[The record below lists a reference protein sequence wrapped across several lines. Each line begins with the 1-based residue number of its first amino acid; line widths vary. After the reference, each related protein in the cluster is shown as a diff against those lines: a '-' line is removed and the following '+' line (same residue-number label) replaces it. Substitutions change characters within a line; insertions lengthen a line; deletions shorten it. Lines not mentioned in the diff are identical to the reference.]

1 MTKDSPLPADATRSS
16 PAGPHADK
24 AAATP
29 QAGTSANAEAEQFLI
44 DNPDLESVDF
54 LIADINGVLRGKWGP
69 AEAISKVCEPGINL
83 PLSIFG
89 LDIWGREVEATGIH
103 IETGDLDG
111 YCRAVPGRIARAPW
125 SSRPA
130 AQVLLSMYTEDGDPY
145 EIDPRNAL
153 QSVVNRF
160 SAKGLTP
167 VVAFELEFYLVD
179 PAAFRSSGRMGKD
192 EGPGPDK
199 QHMYSLSELR
209 GQSDLF
215 AEIRSAALQQGLPID
230 TIIKEAAPGQFEVNL
245 KHRADPMAAA
255 DDTVLLRRAIA
266 ECAEKHGLKATF
278 MAKPFLEWPGNGM
291 HVHVSVLDSNGEN
304 IFAGSEGDQ
313 RLQHAAAGLLST
325 LKDTLLL
332 YIPSFNGYRRLQAGS
347 YAPTRIAWGRNNR
360 SVVVRVP
367 ASDDRARRLEHR
379 MSGADSNPYF
389 VLAGVL
395 GGILE
400 GLETGTMPPPPVEGN
415 AYSVALPQLSDD
427 MDDAIEDF
435 ERSDFIRRL
444 FGTDL
449 RRIFAA
455 IKREELA
462 AFDNEITP
470 LERST
475 YL

>member
-1 MTKDSPLPADATRSS
+1 MGDIMREG
-16 PAGPHADK
+16 AGV
-24 AAATP
+24 
-29 QAGTSANAEAEQFLI
+29 GTAKSEEFSNEEAEAFLSKH
-44 DNPDLESVDF
+44 PDIESVDF
-54 LIADINGVLRGKWGP
+54 LIPDINGVMRGKWGP
-69 AEAISKVCEPGINL
+69 AEALAKVAHPGINM

-103 IETGDLDG
+103 IETGDIDG
-111 YCRAVPGRIARAPW
+111 YCRAIRGRINRAPW
-125 SSRPA
+125 SPRPS
-130 AQVLLSMYTEDGDPY
+130 AQVLMSMYTESGEPW

-153 QSVVNRF
+153 QRVIDRF
-160 SAKGLTP
+160 SAKSLKP
-167 VVAFELEFYLVD
+167 VTAFELEFYLVD
-179 PAAFRSSGRMGKD
+179 PAVFQSSGRMGKD
-192 EGPGPDK
+192 HGPGPDQ

-209 GQSDLF
+209 GQSELF
-215 AEIRSAALQQGLPID
+215 AEIRSSAIEQGLPID

-245 KHRADPMAAA
+245 KHRDDAMAAA
-255 DDTVLLRRAIA
+255 DDTVLLRRLIT
-266 ECAEKHGLKATF
+266 ECAHKHGLRATF

-291 HVHVSVLDSNGEN
+291 HVHASVLDANGEN
-304 IFAGSEGDQ
+304 IFAGEAGDR
-313 RLQHAAAGLLST
+313 RLQHAAAGLLAT

-332 YIPSFNGYRRLQAGS
+332 YIPGFNGYRRLQPGS

-379 MSGADSNPYF
+379 MSGADANPYF

-395 GGILE
+395 GGMLE
-400 GLETGTMPPPPVEGN
+400 GLETAMAPPPPVEGN
-415 AYSVALPQLSDD
+415 AYNVPLPQLSDD

-444 FGTDL
+444 FGPEL
-449 RRIFAA
+449 RRIFAE
-455 IKREELA
+455 IKREELK